1 MYANPT
7 FFYKWFLYVGLDYIN
22 FITEDFS
29 FRIME
34 TFAREKFQ
42 KFRDTATFKVLSPFI
57 LTVYRY
63 MVSVIKWSEIYMY
76 SSEYLLTITKNL
88 RYFIPCIF
96 FTLILIFF

>member
-1 MYANPT
+1 
-7 FFYKWFLYVGLDYIN
+7 
-22 FITEDFS
+22 
-29 FRIME
+29 ME

-76 SSEYLLTITKNL
+76 SSVYLHLQKICAISYYAFSL
-88 RYFIPCIF
+88 
-96 FTLILIFF
+96 L

>member
-1 MYANPT
+1 
-7 FFYKWFLYVGLDYIN
+7 
-22 FITEDFS
+22 
-29 FRIME
+29 ME

-96 FTLILIFF
+96 FTLIGMMGSQRLPNIHWDSSQVDSGKSPLVNYFCLDL

>member
-1 MYANPT
+1 
-7 FFYKWFLYVGLDYIN
+7 
-22 FITEDFS
+22 
-29 FRIME
+29 ME

-76 SSEYLLTITKNL
+76 SSAYLLTITKNL
-88 RYFIPCIF
+88 RSFIQCIF
-96 FTLILIFF
+96 FSLILILTLESKF